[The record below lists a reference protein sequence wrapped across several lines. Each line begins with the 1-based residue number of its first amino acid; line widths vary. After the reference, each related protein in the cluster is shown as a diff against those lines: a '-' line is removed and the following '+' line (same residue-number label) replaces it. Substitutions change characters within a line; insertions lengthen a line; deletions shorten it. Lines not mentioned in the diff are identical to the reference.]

1 MENRY
6 QELAKK
12 WLDKTITPDEQAEFA
27 AWYNAD
33 QNTPVNI
40 PSSFAEN
47 EDILKERI
55 LNKINRD
62 IKKHDNRF
70 KIIVPVWLRVAASL
84 LLFAGCFICYYVHT
98 HPPVKQQPFANQ
110 NPT

>member
-12 WLDKTITPDEQAEFA
+12 WLNKTITPDEQAEFA

-33 QNTPVNI
+33 QDIPVDI
-40 PSSFAEN
+40 PPAFAEN
-47 EDILKERI
+47 EEVLRERI

-62 IKKHDNRF
+62 IKKNNNRF
-70 KIIVPVWLRVAASL
+70 KII
-84 LLFAGCFICYYVHT
+84 I
-98 HPPVKQQPFANQ
+98 
-110 NPT
+110 PTCI